1 MTILIRQALIVYPGH
16 HLHQQKKDILLQD
29 GRIRQVAD
37 EINAQADQVIEV
49 QGLHLSPGWVDVF
62 AHFCDPGLEFKETL
76 ETGAQAAAAGGY
88 THVFVLPNT
97 NPAIHSKSQVE
108 YIKEKSRSLPVSIH
122 PIGAVTKNAEG
133 KELAEMYDMFTYGAI
148 AFGDGKNPIQS
159 AGVML
164 KALQYVKAFDGVV
177 MQVPED
183 KTIGTHGLMNEGVV
197 STRLGLPG
205 KPVISE
211 EMLVARDIELVAYAE
226 SRLHF
231 TGISSV
237 RSVQLIEAARKK
249 GIRVTCSIAPY
260 QLYFSDEDLQN
271 YDTNLKVNPPL
282 RTVENREA
290 IKEALVQG
298 LIEGV
303 ASHHFPQEWDS
314 KVCEFEYAGNGM
326 IGLETAFGVAGAV
339 GISAGQWVTLASIN
353 PRKIFNLPEVSFEEG
368 AVADFTLFDPEVN
381 YRFTEKQVRSKS
393 KNTPFIGEA
402 LRGRPLGIVNGEKII
417 LHSTQN

>member
-1 MTILIRQALIVYPGH
+1 MTILIRQAVIVYPGH
-16 HLHQQKKDILLQD
+16 YLHQQKKDILVQN
-29 GRIRQVAD
+29 GHIHQVAD
-37 EINAQADQVIEV
+37 EINEKADRVITV
-49 QGLHLSPGWVDVF
+49 PGLRVSPGWVDVF

-108 YIKEKSRSLPVSIH
+108 YIKEKSRGLPVSIH

-133 KELAEMYDMFTYGAI
+133 KELAEMYDMFTYGAV
-148 AFGDGKNPIQS
+148 AFGDGKNPVQS

-177 MQVPED
+177 IQVPED
-183 KTIGTHGLMNEGVV
+183 RNIGTHGLMNEGVV

-211 EMLVARDIELVAYAE
+211 EMMVARDIELAAYAG
-226 SRLHF
+226 SKLHF
-231 TGISSV
+231 TGISSA
-237 RSVQLIEAARKK
+237 RSVQLIEAARRK
-249 GIRVTCSIAPY
+249 GVKLSCSIAPY
-260 QLYFSDEDLQN
+260 QLCFSDEDLQT

-282 RTVENREA
+282 RTPENREA
-290 IKEALVQG
+290 LKEAVKQG
-298 LIEGV
+298 LVDGI

-326 IGLETAFGVAGAV
+326 IGLETAFGVAGA
-339 GISAGQWVTLASIN
+339 AGVTPEQWVALAGVN
-353 PRKIFNLPEVSFEEG
+353 PRKIFNLPEVSLENG
-368 AVADFTLFDPEVN
+368 AVADLTLFDADGEYV
-381 YRFTEKQVRSKS
+381 FEEQQLQSKS
-393 KNTPFIGEA
+393 KNSPFIGKT
-402 LRGRPLGIVNGEKII
+402 LKGKPLGIINREKILTYGI
-417 LHSTQN
+417 QN